1 MEDSL
6 VVAKNWRGE
15 GRGRWVWLQKS
26 NWSDPCGDGTV
37 LCLDCGGGYMNLHGR
52 LKLYVN

>member
-1 MEDSL
+1 M
-6 VVAKNWRGE
+6 VAKNWRGE